1 MLATDTIQI
10 CGEWKGAAF
19 EDIDRQAA
27 QWREGQ
33 VCLEAF
39 AGGDACRVE
48 ITLPG
53 SMPLNGD
60 TYRDDDLD
68 DSPYSSNDPL
78 AGIDLILSP
87 GTVEAFTRDIL
98 KLVREY
104 AESGHVRS

>member
-1 MLATDTIQI
+1 MLVTDTIQI
-10 CGEWKGAAF
+10 CGEWQGAAS
-19 EDIDRQAA
+19 EDVDRKAA
-27 QWREGQ
+27 EWREGQ
-33 VCLEAF
+33 VCREVY

-53 SMPLNGD
+53 SMPIIGD

-68 DSPYSSNDPL
+68 DSPYNSNDPL
-78 AGIDLILSP
+78 AGIDLILPP

-104 AESGHVRS
+104 TESGQVRS